1 MKKIPLLIKSTEL
14 IFNKELNNLLKNALF
29 TFLAITSIMLII
41 NCSSEE
47 PVEITNMQNE
57 KQNSSDQGVNM
68 SNESSNLP
76 FEMVDQ
82 SKSFTVVLN
91 TNKGSMTFELFT
103 SESPMTVSNFISLSK
118 AGFYDNVIFHRIIQG
133 FMIQS
138 GDPTGTGR
146 GGPDY
151 RFADE
156 LTNTQPPLNRKYLR
170 GTLAMANSG
179 PNTNGSQFFVVH
191 ADAPLPPNYTI
202 FGQITEGLDTLDAI
216 ASTPVTTG
224 ASGETSSPTEEIT
237 IQSITVS
244 ED

>member
-1 MKKIPLLIKSTEL
+1 MKNYPM
-14 IFNKELNNLLKNALF
+14 LKNIVFAFIL
-29 TFLAITSIMLII
+29 ITSIMLII
-41 NCSSEE
+41 NCSGEE
-47 PVEITNMQNE
+47 SVEKNNIQDE
-57 KQNSSDQGVNM
+57 KQNNSNQGVNM

-82 SKSFTVVLN
+82 NKSFTAVLN
-91 TNKGSMTFELFT
+91 TNKGSMTFELFA
-103 SESPMTVSNFISLSK
+103 SESPVTVSNFVALSN

-151 RFADE
+151 RFGDE
-156 LTNTQPPLNRKYLR
+156 LTNTQPPLDRKYVR
-170 GTLAMANSG
+170 GTLAMANAG
-179 PNTNGSQFFVVH
+179 PNTNGSQFFIVH

-202 FGQITEGLDTLDAI
+202 FGILSDGSDTLDAI
-216 ASTPVTTG
+216 ASTSVTTG
-224 ASGETSSPTEEIT
+224 ESGETSSPTEEII
-237 IQSITVS
+237 IQSINIT